1 MRQHELMFGESLVP
15 PNRPNLAP
23 MSITR
28 CSKCQDFGHI
38 NLVCPNQET
47 ITLVEWDAAMEVEL
61 EEESKEKLG
70 KFLKK

>member
-1 MRQHELMFGESLVP
+1 
-15 PNRPNLAP
+15 
-23 MSITR
+23 
-28 CSKCQDFGHI
+28 
-38 NLVCPNQET
+38 LVCPNQET